1 MPEDTENIEENGE
14 QSEGDEKE
22 PEQKS
27 PFVENLKNIL
37 VIVLVVLAL
46 GTLIVSNIVT
56 ASMAFSLGKIKMRK
70 IFYEENGIIPAGKF
84 RGHLYHLREEN
95 YSVGF
100 KNRPLF
106 LQVETFL
113 VLENSK
119 MLDEVREKTTKIK
132 NILVEIFTNYPL
144 EKFKSTSGMQ
154 TARRMMLESINK
166 ILDNGRI
173 KDVHF
178 VRYRF
183 VEKI

>member
-1 MPEDTENIEENGE
+1 MPEDMENIEENEDQKEGE
-14 QSEGDEKE
+14 EKE

-27 PFVENLKNIL
+27 AFVENLKNIL
-37 VIVLVVLAL
+37 MIVLVVLAL
-46 GTLIVSNIVT
+46 GTLVVSNIVT
-56 ASMAFSLGKIKMRK
+56 ASMAFSLGKIKMQK

-84 RGHLYHLREEN
+84 RGPLYHLREEN

-113 VLENSK
+113 VLENSR

-132 NILVEIFTNYPL
+132 NILVEIFTNYPV
-144 EKFKSTSGMQ
+144 EKFKSISGMQ

-166 ILDNGRI
+166 ILDDGRI

>member
-1 MPEDTENIEENGE
+1 MPEDMENIEENTE
-14 QSEGDEKE
+14 QNEDEEQK

-27 PFVENLKNIL
+27 VLTESLKNAL
-37 VIVLVVLAL
+37 VVVLVVLAL
-46 GTLIVSNIVT
+46 GTLIVSNMVT
-56 ASMAFSLGKIKMRK
+56 ASMAFSLGKKKMRK
-70 IFYEENGIIPAGKF
+70 IFYEEKGLIPKGKF
-84 RGHLYHLREEN
+84 RGPLYHIREEN

-100 KNRPLF
+100 KDRPLF

-113 VLENSK
+113 VLENTK

-144 EKFKSTSGMQ
+144 EEFKSTSGIQ

-166 ILDNGRI
+166 ILDKGRV